1 MSEQKHHHHHHR
13 HRDEASLFKERSLR
27 SIRLR
32 RLLDKWMKIG
42 MLVVAVI
49 MCILLV
55 LAYTIG

>member
-1 MSEQKHHHHHHR
+1 MSEQKHHHRHL

-32 RLLDKWMKIG
+32 WLLDKWMKIG